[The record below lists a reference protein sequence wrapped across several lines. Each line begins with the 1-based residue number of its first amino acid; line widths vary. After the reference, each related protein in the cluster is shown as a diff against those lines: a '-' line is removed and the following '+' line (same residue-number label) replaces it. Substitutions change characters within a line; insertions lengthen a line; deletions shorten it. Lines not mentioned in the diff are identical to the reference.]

1 MSVTVTPAALP
12 TATLSGKVVNPLST
26 STQAT
31 FEDAYHR
38 RLAYSSG
45 IASASAVHLARK
57 ARLVLC
63 TREASVTLWRVA
75 KRKPLGDNL
84 DPDLQGGQERGWERV
99 LDMDLNVQTNLVAGA
114 ISDDGRWIAVSD
126 WYETKL
132 FQLSEQVSGRSICVL
147 SVLFLTI
154 PTEQRRPQA

>member
-1 MSVTVTPAALP
+1 M
-12 TATLSGKVVNPLST
+12 
-26 STQAT
+26 
-31 FEDAYHR
+31 
-38 RLAYSSG
+38 
-45 IASASAVHLARK
+45 
-57 ARLVLC
+57 
-63 TREASVTLWRVA
+63 TLWRVA

-154 PTEQRRPQA
+154 PTEQR